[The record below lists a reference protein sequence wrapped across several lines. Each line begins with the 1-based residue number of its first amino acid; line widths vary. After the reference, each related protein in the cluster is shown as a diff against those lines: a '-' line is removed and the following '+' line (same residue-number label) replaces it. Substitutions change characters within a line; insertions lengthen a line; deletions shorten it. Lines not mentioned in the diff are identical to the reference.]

1 MSDFTKQALAI
12 RPLEPNFQSLL
23 GGNRNTR
30 VNPTSTVGHMGTAIY
45 GGYIVENERDAR
57 LTDREKYRTFSEV
70 LTNCSVAAA
79 GIRYF
84 LNLCAAADWEFK
96 AADHPRGEE
105 LAEQAKKILFEDP
118 RTSRARIVRR
128 AAMYRFYG
136 FSTQEWTAF
145 RRPDGVM
152 SFIDIAPRAQL
163 TIERWDVDTAGEVL
177 GVVQRNPQ
185 NQTETY
191 LPRGKLLYIVDD
203 SLNDSP
209 QGLGL
214 LRHIVEPAKRLQLF
228 EQLEGIGLST
238 DLRGVPIG
246 RAPYAEL
253 SRRVESGEITT
264 EQAINAVKGIE
275 GFVRGR
281 NRANSELGLLVD
293 SEVYASI
300 DEAARPS
307 AQKKFEIDL
316 LQGNS
321 TSLPD
326 VARAITRL
334 NGEIARVLGVEAIL
348 LGDGDRGSFALSQD
362 KTNQFALTID
372 ATLKELGD
380 SFERDL
386 LPTAWMLN
394 GWPPEAMPKIKP
406 SEVRFRDVEQIAAAL
421 RDMGQAGAVLTPED
435 EAVAEVFALMG
446 LTPPTA
452 AMGGVDGDE
461 DAALGGNT
469 PPSEEEE
476 NA

>member
-1 MSDFTKQALAI
+1 MTLLDASGQPVQKQT
-12 RPLEPNFQSLL
+12 PLEPNFQSLL
-23 GGNRNTR
+23 GGNRRTR
-30 VNPTSTVGHMGTAIY
+30 VSPTESVGHMGTAIY
-45 GGYIVENERDAR
+45 GGYIVENEKDLR

-84 LNLCAAADWEFK
+84 LNLCAAADWNFDP
-96 AADHPRGEE
+96 ADHERGQD

-118 RTSRARIVRR
+118 RTSQARIVRR

-136 FSTQEWTAF
+136 FSMQEWVMQLK
-145 RRPDGVM
+145 DGQYT
-152 SFIDIAPRAQL
+152 FADIAPRAQI
-163 TIERWDVDTAGEVL
+163 TIERWDVDTSGDVL

-185 NQTETY
+185 DQSETY
-191 LPRGKLLYIVDD
+191 LPRGKLMYVVDD

-214 LRHIVEPAKRLQLF
+214 LRHIVEPARRLQLF

-253 SRRVESGEITT
+253 NRRVEAGEITA
-264 EQAINAVKGIE
+264 EQAQAAVRGIE

-281 NRANSELGLLVD
+281 NRANSELALLVD
-293 SEVYASI
+293 SEVYSSI
-300 DEAARPS
+300 DDTARPS
-307 AQKKFEIDL
+307 TQQKFDVDL

-380 SFERDL
+380 SFKRDL
-386 LPTAWMLN
+386 LTPIFEQN
-394 GWPPEAMPKIKP
+394 GWPLEAMPKIKP

-421 RDMGQAGAVLTPED
+421 RDMGQAGAVLTPQD
-435 EAVAEVFALMG
+435 PAVAEMLALMG
-446 LTPPTA
+446 LTPPTE
-452 AMGGVDGDE
+452 AMGGDPNAEE
-461 DAALGGNT
+461 DAALTGG
-469 PPSEEEE
+469 PAEEDET
-476 NA
+476 